1 MIVVRCDIKF
11 NEVKAMKLSLE
22 RELHL
27 HVEEEL
33 LIPKDEPQDVDQ
45 PQEEDHGVEESTH
58 ADPNIRTRRKHNTEA
73 ERLKLDAAQNV
84 GVPTSQCR

>member
-1 MIVVRCDIKF
+1 
-11 NEVKAMKLSLE
+11 MKLSLE
-22 RELHL
+22 SELHL

-33 LIPKDEPQDVDQ
+33 LVPKDEPQDVDQ

-58 ADPNIRTRRKHNTEA
+58 AEPNIRTGRRCTREA

-84 GVPTSQCR
+84 GVPTSQCRQR